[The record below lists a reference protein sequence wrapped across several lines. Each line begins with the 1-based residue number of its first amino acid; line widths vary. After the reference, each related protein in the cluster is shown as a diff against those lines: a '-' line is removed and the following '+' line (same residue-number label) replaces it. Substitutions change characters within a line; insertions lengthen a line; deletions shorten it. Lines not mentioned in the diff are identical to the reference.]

1 MIVRL
6 AKTRGE
12 TVFEM
17 IDGVL
22 DDALPDSQIAWIA
35 ENAPSLLI
43 TRALTRLR
51 QTLEDGMDEIADR
64 LDVLAHSE

>member
-22 DDALPDSQIAWIA
+22 DDALPDSQIAWVA
-35 ENAPSLLI
+35 ENASALLI
-43 TRALTRLR
+43 VRALNRLR
-51 QTLEDGMDEIADR
+51 QTLEDGLDEIADR
-64 LDVLAHSE
+64 LDVLTHNE